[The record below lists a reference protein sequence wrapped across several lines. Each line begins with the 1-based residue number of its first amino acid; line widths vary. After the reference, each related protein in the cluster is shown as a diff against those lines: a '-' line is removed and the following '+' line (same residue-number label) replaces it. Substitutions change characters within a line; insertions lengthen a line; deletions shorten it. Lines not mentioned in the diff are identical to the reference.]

1 MATEV
6 EAAQNRIDHFKQ
18 QAALSAQ
25 QRATIRRHAREA
37 LVELSRIRDN
47 IENLEGDPWDA
58 IRSYND
64 LAPILEIIERHL
76 KAISGTQN

>member
-37 LVELSRIRDN
+37 LIGLRRIQDN

-58 IRSYND
+58 IRTYND
-64 LAPILEIIERHL
+64 LAPMLETIERHL
-76 KAISGTQN
+76 KAIGGTQD